1 MTPLVEVIEFTDPAC
16 VWSWS
21 SDAKLRRLRERTRSI
36 VRWRRALGLAGR
48 WGGTPEE
55 LRANWLEVA
64 SITGAHVPDRLTHV
78 PDPVVL
84 SRAARAAEN
93 QGRKRAEAVLLRLR
107 ESVFVDGEPADSPE
121 RLREVLGEVDGLNVD
136 RLIRDLD
143 ASLVLYT
150 LDSDRAE
157 ARRPHPDVV
166 ARQDGDD
173 LRYPFPTLVV
183 RGPGGERVLPG
194 WTEYET
200 YAAAITDV
208 ASAQAVAQ

>member
-1 MTPLVEVIEFTDPAC
+1 MTPFVEVIEFTDPAC

-21 SDAKLRRLRERTRSI
+21 SDAKLLRLRERTRGV
-36 VRWRRALGLAGR
+36 VRWRRVLGLAGR
-48 WGGTPEE
+48 WEGTPGA

-64 SITGAHVPDRLTHV
+64 GITGAHVPERLTHV

-93 QGRKRAEAVLLRLR
+93 QGRVRAEAVLLRLR
-107 ESVFVDGEPADSPE
+107 ESVFVDGQPADSPE
-121 RLREVLGEVDGLNVD
+121 RLRAVLGEVDGLNVD

-150 LDSDRAE
+150 LDADHAE
-157 ARRPHPDVV
+157 ARRPHPDVT

-183 RGPGGERVLPG
+183 RGPAGERILPG
-194 WTEYET
+194 WTEYDA
-200 YAAAITDV
+200 YATAITDV
-208 ASAQAVAQ
+208 ASAQAVAR